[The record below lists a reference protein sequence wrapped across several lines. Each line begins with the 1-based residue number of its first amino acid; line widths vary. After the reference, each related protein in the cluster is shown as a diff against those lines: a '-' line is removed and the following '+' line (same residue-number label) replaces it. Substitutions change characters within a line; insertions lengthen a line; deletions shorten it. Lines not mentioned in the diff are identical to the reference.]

1 MNLFQLS
8 DGYREIVNRDDLD
21 PQAMSDTLEAIQDA
35 RDVKLDNI
43 ASMIEELN
51 DEAARLKDK
60 AKSFSEEATYRTNK
74 AKWLKQYLTN
84 YLDAEGI
91 KKIDLENH
99 ILSTRNFK
107 ASTVIDDEDKI
118 PAKYRNYA
126 KYEGMYDVMKQDVY
140 TALKYGEEVPGAH
153 LVPNRGTVI
162 K

>member
-1 MNLFQLS
+1 MSLFQLS
-8 DGYREIVNRDDLD
+8 DSYRQVLNSEDLD
-21 PQAMSDTLEAIQDA
+21 PQVMNDTLEAIQDA

-51 DEAARLKDK
+51 TEAARLKDK
-60 AKSFSEEATYRTNK
+60 AKSFAEEATYRTNK

-107 ASTVIDDEDKI
+107 ASTVIDDDDKI

-140 TALKYGEEVPGAH
+140 VALKDGEEVPGAH

>member
-8 DGYREIVNRDDLD
+8 DGYQQVLNSEDLD
-21 PQAMSDTLEAIQDA
+21 PKVMNDTLEAIQDA

-51 DEAARLKDK
+51 NEAARLKDK
-60 AKSFSEEATYRTNK
+60 AKSFAEEATYRANK

-107 ASTVIDDEDKI
+107 ASTVVDSIDDL
-118 PAKYRNYA
+118 PA
-126 KYEGMYDVMKQDVY
+126 EY
-140 TALKYGEEVPGAH
+140 TATKTETVADKTLIYQSLKAGEEVPGAH

>member
-8 DGYREIVNRDDLD
+8 DSYWEVISHRDLD

-43 ASMIEELN
+43 ATMIEELN
-51 DEAARLKDK
+51 NDVARLKDK
-60 AKSFSEEATYRTNK
+60 AKSFSEEANYRANK
-74 AKWLKQYLTN
+74 TKWLKQYLTD

-107 ASTVIDDEDKI
+107 ASTVMDSLDDLPEAFTKSKI
-118 PAKYRNYA
+118 ETVANRKLIY
-126 KYEGMYDVMKQDVY
+126 Q
-140 TALKYGEEVPGAH
+140 ALKAGEQVPGAH
-153 LVPNRGTVI
+153 LEPNRSTVI

>member
-8 DGYREIVNRDDLD
+8 DSYWEVISHRDLD

-43 ASMIEELN
+43 ATMIEELN
-51 DEAARLKDK
+51 NDVARLKDK
-60 AKSFSEEATYRTNK
+60 AKSFSEEANYRANK
-74 AKWLKQYLTN
+74 AKWLKQYFTD

-107 ASTVIDDEDKI
+107 ASTVVDSLDDLPEAFTKSKI
-118 PAKYRNYA
+118 ETVANRKLIY
-126 KYEGMYDVMKQDVY
+126 Q
-140 TALKYGEEVPGAH
+140 ALKAGEQVPGAH
-153 LVPNRGTVI
+153 LEPNRSTVI

>member
-8 DGYREIVNRDDLD
+8 GGYQQVLNSEDLD
-21 PQAMSDTLEAIQDA
+21 PQVMKDTLEAIQDA

-51 DEAARLKDK
+51 TEAARLKDK
-60 AKSFSEEATYRTNK
+60 AKSFSEEATYRANK

-107 ASTVIDDEDKI
+107 ASTVVDSIDDLPAEYTTTKTETVADK
-118 PAKYRNYA
+118 
-126 KYEGMYDVMKQDVY
+126 
-140 TALKYGEEVPGAH
+140 ALIYQSLKAGEEVPGAH
-153 LVPNRGTVI
+153 LVPNRGTII

>member
-8 DGYREIVNRDDLD
+8 DGYQQVLNSEDLD
-21 PQAMSDTLEAIQDA
+21 PKVMNDTLEAIQDA

-51 DEAARLKDK
+51 TEAARLKDK
-60 AKSFSEEATYRTNK
+60 AKSFAEEATYRTNK

-99 ILSTRNFK
+99 ILSTRNFR
-107 ASTVIDDEDKI
+107 ASTVVDSIDDLPDKYTKFKIETVADKI
-118 PAKYRNYA
+118 AL
-126 KYEGMYDVMKQDVY
+126 YED
-140 TALKYGEEVPGAH
+140 LKAGKKVPGAH
-153 LVPNRGTVI
+153 LVSNRGTVI

>member
-21 PQAMSDTLEAIQDA
+21 PLTMSDTLEAIKDA

-51 DEAARLKDK
+51 TEADRLKDK

-107 ASTVIDDEDKI
+107 ASTVVDSIDDLPAEYTTTKMEKVADKTLI
-118 PAKYRNYA
+118 YKS
-126 KYEGMYDVMKQDVY
+126 
-140 TALKYGEEVPGAH
+140 LKDGEKVPGAR
-153 LVPNRGTVI
+153 LIPNRGTII

>member
-8 DGYREIVNRDDLD
+8 DSYWEVISHRDLD

-43 ASMIEELN
+43 ATMIEELN
-51 DEAARLKDK
+51 NDVARLKDK
-60 AKSFSEEATYRTNK
+60 AKSFSEEANYRANK
-74 AKWLKQYLTN
+74 AKWLKQYLTD

-107 ASTVIDDEDKI
+107 ASTVVDSLDDLPEAFTKSKI
-118 PAKYRNYA
+118 ETVANRKLIY
-126 KYEGMYDVMKQDVY
+126 Q
-140 TALKYGEEVPGAH
+140 ALKAGEQVPGAQ
-153 LVPNRGTVI
+153 LEPNRSTVI

>member
-8 DGYREIVNRDDLD
+8 DGYQDLVNRDDLD

-51 DEAARLKDK
+51 TEAARLKDK
-60 AKSFSEEATYRTNK
+60 AKSFSEEATYRANK

-99 ILSTRNFK
+99 ILSTRNFR
-107 ASTVIDDEDKI
+107 ASTVVDSIDDLPAEYINMKMETTADKTLI
-118 PAKYRNYA
+118 Y
-126 KYEGMYDVMKQDVY
+126 Q
-140 TALKYGEEVPGAH
+140 ALKAGEKVPGAH

>member
-51 DEAARLKDK
+51 TEAARLKDK
-60 AKSFSEEATYRTNK
+60 AKSFAEEATYRTNK

-99 ILSTRNFK
+99 ILSTRNFR
-107 ASTVIDDEDKI
+107 ASTVVDSIDDLPDKYTKFKI
-118 PAKYRNYA
+118 ETVADKSA
-126 KYEGMYDVMKQDVY
+126 LYE
-140 TALKYGEEVPGAH
+140 ALKAGEKVPGAH
-153 LVPNRGTVI
+153 LAPNRGTVI

>member
-8 DGYREIVNRDDLD
+8 DGYQDLVNRDDLD

-51 DEAARLKDK
+51 TEAARLKDK

-107 ASTVIDDEDKI
+107 ASTVVDSIDDLPAEYINMKMETTADK
-118 PAKYRNYA
+118 
-126 KYEGMYDVMKQDVY
+126 
-140 TALKYGEEVPGAH
+140 ALIYQSLKAGEEVPGAH
-153 LVPNRGTVI
+153 LVPNRGVI
-162 K
+162 IK